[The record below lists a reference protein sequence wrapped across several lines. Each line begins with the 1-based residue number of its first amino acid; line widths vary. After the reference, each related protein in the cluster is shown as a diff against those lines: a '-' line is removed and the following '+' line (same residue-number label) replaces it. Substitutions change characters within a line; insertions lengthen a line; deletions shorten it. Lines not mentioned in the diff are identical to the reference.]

1 MVWKLFAHIKSAI
14 LESYCFT
21 GKIIKGVSFVSVCYH
36 GFIFLKF
43 GFYGLDCSR
52 FWVRIVFGVGVVI
65 QLQGI
70 YALCCHFPV
79 HIAV

>member
-36 GFIFLKF
+36 SFIVLEFC
-43 GFYGLDCSR
+43 FYALDCLCFRVCVVS
-52 FWVRIVFGVGVVI
+52 VFRVV
-65 QLQGI
+65 
-70 YALCCHFPV
+70 
-79 HIAV
+79 